1 MHERKKCIC
10 WILYSYVNIIILSHV
25 IQNLNF
31 LNTLK
36 VMNLNIKIK
45 IKLNIVLY
53 NTMITV
59 FNLTFILKINLKL
72 LYKY

>member
-36 VMNLNIKIK
+36 VMNLNIKI
-45 IKLNIVLY
+45 IVKLNTVLY

-59 FNLTFILKINLKL
+59 FNLIFILKINLKL

>member
-36 VMNLNIKIK
+36 VMNLNIKI
-45 IKLNIVLY
+45 IVKLNIVLY

-59 FNLTFILKINLKL
+59 FNLIFILKINLKL

>member
-1 MHERKKCIC
+1 MYERKKYIC
-10 WILYSYVNIIILSHV
+10 RILCSCVNIIILSHV

-45 IKLNIVLY
+45 
-53 NTMITV
+53 
-59 FNLTFILKINLKL
+59 
-72 LYKY
+72 

>member
-1 MHERKKCIC
+1 MHERKKCVC

-59 FNLTFILKINLKL
+59 FNLIFILKINLKL

>member
-36 VMNLNIKIK
+36 VMNLNIKI
-45 IKLNIVLY
+45 IVKLNIVLY